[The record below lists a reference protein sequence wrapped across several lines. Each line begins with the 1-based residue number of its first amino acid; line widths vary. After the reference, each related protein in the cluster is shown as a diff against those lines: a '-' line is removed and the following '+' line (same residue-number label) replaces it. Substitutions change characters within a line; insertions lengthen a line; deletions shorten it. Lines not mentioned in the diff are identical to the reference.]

1 MKIGIDGSFFSRK
14 YEGGKEQVLVNLLK
28 GLHDLG
34 HGKDIKIFGLK
45 EAECKFTDICEDIEY
60 ISVDMHEGILRRKLF
75 YGIWFRTFIL
85 PGLVKE
91 HEIDILVFP
100 VAYTGFGRFSIPTV
114 VIPHD
119 IQFKSNPSA
128 YKGYELR
135 FFHFLYGRDFNKRDA
150 IVAISG
156 YDRDELTRHY
166 GEYSEKIKLI
176 YNPIDFD
183 RNRSNSTEMDWKEYI
198 FANNLAYVHKNL
210 KTLLMAF
217 QSILDKTDRNL
228 VVSGSLY
235 RDDKE
240 TNILVEK
247 LEQTG
252 RLILTGY
259 LPKDRFDRI
268 LKNACLF
275 VNTSSFEGFGMSAVE
290 SMYAEVPCLLA
301 DNSAVREVT
310 LGRCSYYSP
319 ADDEKKLAESLM
331 NAMSLKRD
339 SEYLRETSEIIE
351 EKYDYKRITAQYLE
365 FFNEL
370 CNKG

>member
-1 MKIGIDGSFFSRK
+1 
-14 YEGGKEQVLVNLLK
+14 
-28 GLHDLG
+28 
-34 HGKDIKIFGLK
+34 
-45 EAECKFTDICEDIEY
+45 
-60 ISVDMHEGILRRKLF
+60 
-75 YGIWFRTFIL
+75 
-85 PGLVKE
+85 
-91 HEIDILVFP
+91 
-100 VAYTGFGRFSIPTV
+100 
-114 VIPHD
+114 
-119 IQFKSNPSA
+119 
-128 YKGYELR
+128 
-135 FFHFLYGRDFNKRDA
+135 
-150 IVAISG
+150 
-156 YDRDELTRHY
+156 
-166 GEYSEKIKLI
+166 
-176 YNPIDFD
+176 
-183 RNRSNSTEMDWKEYI
+183 MDWKEYI